1 MVAAVAFLLALPVL
15 AAETITPIADI
26 LKNRDLA
33 NGRNFCVVGKP
44 VEIKEKV
51 GEVTGKHL
59 FRGKIDDG
67 TGQLTLFA
75 YGRFPAIHIGEAIE
89 VCGKYT
95 KFYLSKGNN
104 PYHNQIEARAILKGK
119 MISAGLVDIVNGEVA
134 VRPKKRAPGPPS
146 P

>member
-1 MVAAVAFLLALPVL
+1 MGAAALLLLSLSAS
-15 AAETITPIADI
+15 ATETITPISAI

-75 YGRFPAIHIGEAIE
+75 YGKFPAIILGEAIE

-104 PYHNQIEARAILKGK
+104 AYHNQIEARAILKGK
-119 MISAGLVDIVNGEVA
+119 MISAGLVDIVNGEVML
-134 VRPKKRAPGPPS
+134 RPKKPAPAPPA